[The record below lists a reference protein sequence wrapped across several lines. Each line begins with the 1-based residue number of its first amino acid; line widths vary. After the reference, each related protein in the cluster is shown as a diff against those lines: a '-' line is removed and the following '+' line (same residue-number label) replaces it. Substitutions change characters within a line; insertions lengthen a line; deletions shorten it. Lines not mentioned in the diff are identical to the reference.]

1 MKKNMTWGHGSMN
14 LLSNN
19 YLEIKKKNMTW
30 GHGSMNLLSN
40 KYLRYE
46 KTCDLVSW
54 EYESVI
60 KWILRNEKNMWLEIM
75 GVWICYQIN
84 TYKWK
89 NMWLEVM
96 EVWIQGCDYNMQ
108 MWSGGND
115 YKYWQLWSTTNL
127 CLRVQNYKML

>member
-1 MKKNMTWGHGSMN
+1 MKKTCDLRSWEYESVIKWILRNEKNMTWGHGSMN
-14 LLSNN
+14 LLLNK
-19 YLEIKKKNMTW
+19 YLEMKKKNMTW

-40 KYLRYE
+40 KYLE
-46 KTCDLVSW
+46 MK
-54 EYESVI
+54 
-60 KWILRNEKNMWLEIM
+60 KNMWLEIM

>member
-1 MKKNMTWGHGSMN
+1 MK
-14 LLSNN
+14 
-19 YLEIKKKNMTW
+19 
-30 GHGSMNLLSN
+30 
-40 KYLRYE
+40 
-46 KTCDLVSW
+46 KTCDLRSW